1 MWNMNNLVMC
11 CLKDSYKRCFI
22 LSDYYFEIKLQADR
36 NYLLKRFFKFQM
48 NLIFNE
54 LYILFVILIVYYL
67 STEYAK
73 DKFSYNKSGKASGNF
88 LKANCKMQ
96 IPS

>member
-54 LYILFVILIVYYL
+54 LYILFNSDFNSVL
-67 STEYAK
+67 SKYRI
-73 DKFSYNKSGKASGNF
+73 
-88 LKANCKMQ
+88 CKG
-96 IPS
+96 

>member
-11 CLKDSYKRCFI
+11 CLKDSYKQCFI

-36 NYLLKRFFKFQM
+36 NYLLKRFFKFQIWFSM
-48 NLIFNE
+48 NYTFFLI
-54 LYILFVILIVYYL
+54 VILIVYYL

-88 LKANCKMQ
+88 LRANCKMQ